1 MKNKEHMAQILI
13 VEDSS
18 DYRELLSN
26 FLEHAGCLVT
36 AAVDGAQAIAAVK
49 QHAYFFAGMVF
60 VLGAAATE
68 QAGDLFGAGYF
79 ASYPLLLPVGN
90 DGEPGFVME
99 LSWLGGGEGNLC
111 LAGAG
116 LLAVSIR
123 YAGRK
128 RTKA

>member
-36 AAVDGAQAIAAVK
+36 AAADGAQAIAAVK

-60 VLGAAATE
+60 VLGAAAPE

-99 LSWLGGGEGNLC
+99 LSWLAARGIYVLLGGGRGCWL
-111 LAGAG
+111 
-116 LLAVSIR
+116 
-123 YAGRK
+123 
-128 RTKA
+128 